1 LGTELVHRPSH
12 HVRVTF
18 FELWDTG
25 YMKHLILVLGIASSC
40 FAATWT
46 GMISD
51 SACGMSHAKMMAG
64 DKKLKTD
71 RDCTLA
77 CIKAGS
83 KYVFVSDGKVYNIAN
98 QKLSSLQKDAGMQVQ
113 LTGTMKGDTI
123 TVSKIALKK

>member
-1 LGTELVHRPSH
+1 MKYLV
-12 HVRVTF
+12 VAF
-18 FELWDTG
+18 ALTG
-25 YMKHLILVLGIASSC
+25 SC
-40 FAATWT
+40 FGATWT

-51 SACGMSHAKMMAG
+51 SACGASHAKMMAA

-77 CIKAGS
+77 CIKGGS

-98 QKLSSLQKDAGMQVQ
+98 QKMAALRTDAGMQVE

-123 TVSKIALKK
+123 TVSKITRKK